1 MKSFAEVFDKVLEFV
16 HEKVKCGELTAV
28 AYDMWISSM
37 KPDRLEG
44 TKAYFF
50 VQSEFQKGII
60 LQNYEKLPKEAF
72 LNVMGFEVDIEINP
86 KEAANET
93 DIEAVSKAKELEGSF
108 DSGIYEY
115 TFETFIV
122 GSSNEFAH
130 AACMAVT
137 RNPGKE
143 YNPLFLYSPPG
154 MGKTHLLSAVQY
166 SLKKS
171 DPSMNIIYV
180 TGEAFT
186 NDIINAIRDK
196 STSEFRRKYRSADVL
211 MVDDIQFIS
220 GKESTQEEFFHTFNE
235 LHTQGKQIILTSD
248 RPPKDIKTI
257 EDRIRTRFEWG
268 LIADISAPEYETRV
282 AITRRKAELL
292 GLTLSDEVVDCI
304 ASKLKK
310 DIRELEGC
318 VKKLKAS
325 QMLLG
330 TPPTLTQTQN
340 AIREIISEE
349 SSEPVGAERIIAEVA
364 GVYGVTTDDIRSSKR
379 SAQISSA
386 RKVAAYVIR
395 ELTELSMQNIGEE
408 LGGKNHST
416 VSFYIDNVGEMMEE
430 DSRFKETV
438 EDIITAAS
446 K

>member
-1 MKSFAEVFDKVLEFV
+1 
-16 HEKVKCGELTAV
+16 
-28 AYDMWISSM
+28 
-37 KPDRLEG
+37 
-44 TKAYFF
+44 
-50 VQSEFQKGII
+50 
-60 LQNYEKLPKEAF
+60 
-72 LNVMGFEVDIEINP
+72 MGFEVDIEINP

>member
-1 MKSFAEVFDKVLEFV
+1 MKSFEEVFDKALNFV
-16 HEKVKCGELTAV
+16 HEKVKSGDLTAV

-44 TKAYFF
+44 AKAYFL
-50 VQSEFQKGII
+50 VQSEFQRGII
-60 LQNYEKLPKEAF
+60 LQNYEKLLKEAF
-72 LNVMGFEVDIEINP
+72 LNVIGFEVEIIITP
-86 KEAANET
+86 EEAKAEP
-93 DIEAVSKAKELEGSF
+93 EAVTQRQQELDKAL

-154 MGKTHLLSAVQY
+154 MGKTHLLSAVQH

-171 DPSMNIIYV
+171 DPSLNIIYV

-186 NDIINAIRDK
+186 NDIISAIRDK
-196 STSEFRRKYRSADVL
+196 STQDFRRKYRSADVL

-349 SSEPVGAERIIAEVA
+349 SSEPVGAERIISEVA

-395 ELTELSMQNIGEE
+395 ELTQLSMQNIGEE

-430 DSRFKETV
+430 DNRFRETV
-438 EDIITAAS
+438 EDIIAAAS
-446 K
+446 G